1 MRKPNSALVQLLLSA
16 TLVAAG
22 GAIYLGPAQAGQDE
36 HPSSAEMLVDPD
48 ITSDLSGVPEFAPV
62 TLEKPYTRPWQ
73 NQLLAYHA
81 RFVGALE
88 ADSQQVGQIETGSI
102 SDLLQ

>member
-16 TLVAAG
+16 TLVATG
-22 GAIYLGPAQAGQDE
+22 GALYPGPAQAGPDGY
-36 HPSSAEMLVDPD
+36 PSAEMLVDPN

-62 TLEKPYTRPWQ
+62 KLEKPYTRPWQ
-73 NQLLAYHA
+73 NELLAYHA
-81 RFVGALE
+81 HFVGTLQ
-88 ADSQQVGQIETGSI
+88 ADAQQIGQIETGPI